1 MWVLAARSGRVA
13 GAHGENS
20 FRAGV
25 LGQAQNFCPNGV
37 ASPRRQRLRR
47 WEEGVTSAWT
57 ARPGRRNGKVYAD
70 GLRRLR
76 QEGRGVR
83 RATLVRGPSAD
94 RPRTRR
100 RWVQIALLR
109 VLQELPSKQHWPPS
123 RPLFKHFRDRRHALA
138 SGEEDPAR
146 KHRSVLSPL
155 VGEERPRVLMAY
167 RSELTAETR
176 HPCALAPA

>member
-37 ASPRRQRLRR
+37 ARPRRQRLRR
-47 WEEGVTSAWT
+47 WGRGVTT
-57 ARPGRRNGKVYAD
+57 AGTGRPGRRKGKVDA
-70 GLRRLR
+70 GVLRRLR

-94 RPRTRR
+94 RPRTRM
-100 RWVQIALLR
+100 RWVQMALLR
-109 VLQELPSKQHWPPS
+109 VFQELPSK
-123 RPLFKHFRDRRHALA
+123 
-138 SGEEDPAR
+138 
-146 KHRSVLSPL
+146 
-155 VGEERPRVLMAY
+155 
-167 RSELTAETR
+167 
-176 HPCALAPA
+176 